1 MKEAGFSVHD
11 KRFKHIHFNGGDL
24 DITKSCYGA
33 SIPKQKAM
41 SEDGDVIIAYK
52 MNGVDIPR
60 FVFLKLFLSTYAA
73 LKKRLLL

>member
-1 MKEAGFSVHD
+1 MFAKFFLFRLRDILKDAGFELGD
-11 KRFKHIHFNGGDL
+11 KRYKHIHLNGGDN

-41 SEDGDVIIAYK
+41 FEDGDVIIAYK

-60 FVFLKLFLSTYAA
+60 
-73 LKKRLLL
+73 